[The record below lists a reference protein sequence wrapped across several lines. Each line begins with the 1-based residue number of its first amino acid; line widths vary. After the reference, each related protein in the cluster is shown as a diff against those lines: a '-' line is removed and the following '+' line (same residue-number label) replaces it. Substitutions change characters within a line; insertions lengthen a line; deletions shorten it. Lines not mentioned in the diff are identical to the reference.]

1 MNLLFQQILYF
12 IIGFFAGLSSG
23 IFGIGGGSIRTPLL
37 FLAGLPLRTAFG
49 INFLV
54 IPFSSFIGAFT
65 HRKNIAK
72 EIIVWAV
79 VLGVLGELIGAFHV
93 GIIPVKFLAILY
105 VVICFMLAFGI
116 FWNRFFPVFA
126 KKFKGNK
133 TIFGLSSF
141 VISYI
146 TGLRGGSGG
155 QVFPALF
162 KTLGLSTRRAIATS
176 LVVSTFTALGAIPIY
191 WQRGDLVWLP
201 AVFVL
206 IGSVAGVRIGSLF
219 SLKTKPLWLEIGL
232 AFITVILALLVLVK
246 VICLN

>member
-1 MNLLFQQILYF
+1 MELLFQQAIYF

-49 INFLV
+49 INFIV
-54 IPFSSFIGAFT
+54 IPFSSFTGALT

-72 EIIVWAV
+72 KVIIWV
-79 VLGVLGELIGAFHV
+79 VILGVLGEVAGAFHV
-93 GIIPVKFLAILY
+93 GVVSIHFLAILY
-105 VVICFMLAFGI
+105 VVICFILAFGI
-116 FWNRFFPVFA
+116 FWNKLFPLFA

-133 TIFGLSSF
+133 INFGVSSF
-141 VISYI
+141 IASYI

-162 KTLGLSTRRAIATS
+162 KTLGLSTRQAIATS
-176 LVVSTFTALGAIPIY
+176 LTVSTFTALGAIPIY
-191 WQRGDLVWLP
+191 WGRGDLVWLP
-201 AVFVL
+201 VISVL
-206 IGSVAGVRIGSLF
+206 IGSVSGVRIGSIF

-232 AFITVILALLVLVK
+232 ALTTIILALLVLIK
-246 VICLN
+246 VFYLK

>member
-1 MNLLFQQILYF
+1 MNLLFKQITYF

-54 IPFSSFIGAFT
+54 IPFSSFTGAFT
-65 HRKNIAK
+65 HRKNIAR
-72 EIIVWAV
+72 EVIIWVV

-93 GIIPVKFLAILY
+93 GVIPVKFLAILY
-105 VVICFMLAFGI
+105 VVICFILVFGI
-116 FWNRFFPVFA
+116 FWNKLFPVFG
-126 KKFKGNK
+126 KKYKGNK
-133 TIFGLSSF
+133 ITFGLFSF
-141 VISYI
+141 IASYI

-155 QVFPALF
+155 QIFPALF

-191 WQRGDLVWLP
+191 WQRGDLAWLP

-219 SLKTKPLWLEIGL
+219 SLKIKSLWLEVGL
-232 AFITVILALLVLVK
+232 ALTTIILALLVLIK
-246 VICLN
+246 VFYLN